1 MLISKFDLY
10 NPEWLEL
17 VFRDRNKE
25 YGAYYLRQHYAGNM
39 VRAMSIAFF
48 GVAVLFGA
56 NAIFSSH
63 PEQFIMT
70 DVPIAPK
77 IVQPPVVDI
86 KDVKRPTPT
95 KPARIEPPAPP
106 VAAQQYVP
114 FVPTTAPVNTD
125 PTPPTGPIGS
135 TTTQGTPG
143 GENVLPTTS
152 APSGTGVETPPDN
165 TIHSQFAL
173 DVMPEPIGGNAAWS
187 KFLRKNLRFP
197 NEAQDLGVGGRV
209 ILSFVIEKDGKLSNI
224 VVDRAAGHGFDEEA
238 LRVLK
243 LAKAWKPGMQNGQ
256 PVRVKYEIPINFQA
270 IEQ

>member
-25 YGAYYLRQHYAGNM
+25 YGAYYLRQHYADNM
-39 VRAMSIAFF
+39 VRAMGIAFF

-56 NAIFSSH
+56 SVVFKSH
-63 PEQFIMT
+63 
-70 DVPIAPK
+70 
-77 IVQPPVVDI
+77 VQPVTFKEVPVTLHPYFPPLPP
-86 KDVKRPTPT
+86 VKRDMPLPPVKRT
-95 KPARIEPPAPP
+95 IDPPAPA
-106 VAAQQYVP
+106 VAASRDVP
-114 FVPTTAPVNTD
+114 LVVTSDEHATD
-125 PTPPTGPIGS
+125 PIKASGPTSS

-143 GENVLPTTS
+143 GDNVLPVKPSDAGGGT
-152 APSGTGVETPPDN
+152 APAVDNSLHPP
-165 TIHSQFAL
+165 IGL
-173 DVMPEPIGGNAAWS
+173 DVMPEPVGGDAAWA

-197 NEAQDLGVGGRV
+197 SEAQDAGVGGRV

-238 LRVLK
+238 LRVLR
-243 LAKAWKPGMQNGQ
+243 LAKAWKPGIQNGQ